1 MAILFTGAAGF
12 IGFNS
17 VLDWFSQ
24 SEDVISFDLLSNA
37 GNLENLSTLDKNS
50 RHHFVHRNIGNRAL
64 NFRTLKKDQ
73 IKSKRKFYIY
83 HTLINKL
90 LF

>member
-37 GNLENLSTLDKNS
+37 GNLENLSTLDKNPC
-50 RHHFVHRNIGNRAL
+50 HHFVHRNIGNRAL
-64 NFRTLKKDQ
+64 ISELLKKTRLRA
-73 IKSKRKFYIY
+73 SGNF
-83 HTLINKL
+83 TSTTP
-90 LF
+90 